1 VTFKLNS
8 IVPVWVAVLLGTIAV
23 GLFSSR
29 DEHFTWLAIVLA
41 GGVILTFVAQLI
53 VPVKEGLVLRVMT
66 SIGGSVL
73 ILAVATALLAVLDA

>member
-1 VTFKLNS
+1 MTFKLNS
-8 IVPVWVAVLLGTIAV
+8 IVSVWVAVLLGTIAV